1 MSTNTKIQVTISNR
15 TVLRVIFIVLAT
27 VMSIRFV
34 LNIAHPL
41 TLIFVSFFLALA
53 LNPVVTFIST
63 KLHIK
68 KRGLAVGIAYLS
80 VVAILVTLIAIIV
93 PPLFGQTRQ
102 FIDTVPDTLTNL
114 DTQDSV
120 LGRFVN
126 NYQLGDDIDEISN
139 EISKK
144 VSDIPGPV
152 ISSAGRVGSAIVS
165 TIAVLFMTF
174 MMLIEGP
181 TWKRETL
188 KLVSPKQR
196 KYYEDLLSRMYGV
209 VTNYVNGQL
218 IIAIISAGFALFAL
232 LVASTLLGVSINAV
246 GLAGIIAL
254 TALIPMI
261 GTVIGAT
268 IVVAVSLLT
277 SLPLAII
284 MAIFF
289 LVYQQLENV
298 TIQPYIQSKKS
309 ELTPLLVFIAA
320 ILGIGF
326 GGLLGGFIAIPLA
339 ACLRIVVIDYYQR
352 KIKPEAKI
360 T

>member
-1 MSTNTKIQVTISNR
+1 MSNTKIQVTISNR
-15 TVLRVIFIVLAT
+15 TILRVIFIVLAT
-27 VMSIRFV
+27 ILSIRFI
-34 LNIAHPL
+34 LNISRPL

-53 LNPVVTFIST
+53 LNPVVTFISQ
-63 KLHIK
+63 KLRIK
-68 KRGLAVGIAYLS
+68 KRAPAVGIAYLS
-80 VVAILVTLIAIIV
+80 VVAILVAFFAVIV
-93 PPLFGQTRQ
+93 PPLFSQTRN
-102 FIDTVPDTLTNL
+102 FIDTVPDTLANL
-114 DTQDSV
+114 KQQDTA
-120 LGRFVN
+120 LGRFVV
-126 NYQLGDDIDEISN
+126 NYQLEDEIDDLSE
-139 EISKK
+139 EIGKK
-144 VSDIPGPV
+144 VQNLPGPV
-152 ISSAGRVGSAIVS
+152 ISSAGKIGNAIVA

-181 TWKRETL
+181 SWKKETL
-188 KLVSPKQR
+188 KLVSSKKR
-196 KYYEDLLSRMYGV
+196 KYYEDMLARMYGV
-209 VTNYVNGQL
+209 VTSYVNGQL
-218 IIAIISAGFALFAL
+218 LIAIIAAGFALIGL
-232 LVASTLLGVSINAV
+232 LIASTILGVSINAV

-268 IVVAVSLLT
+268 IVVAVTLLS

-289 LVYQQLENV
+289 VVYQQIENV

-352 KIKPEAKI
+352 KIKPDAKA
-360 T
+360 TN